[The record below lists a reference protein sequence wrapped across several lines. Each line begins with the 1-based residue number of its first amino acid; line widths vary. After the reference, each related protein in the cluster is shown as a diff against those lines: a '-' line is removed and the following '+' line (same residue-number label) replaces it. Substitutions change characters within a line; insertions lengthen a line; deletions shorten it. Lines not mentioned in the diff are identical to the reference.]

1 MRLNGLSS
9 GLVLVSAALLA
20 GCGSDVTV
28 QVFNEAPQ
36 DGEATPAADLP
47 VLFLPFDRDSVF
59 AVMSAAAAAPEP
71 EVPQELVD
79 TFRQIGALQA
89 EWRVKDAAWAE
100 ARDRLQ
106 TLSAELQ
113 NMDRRS
119 RDYMQKYEEF
129 DNLDSSV
136 TRLDREKQAAFDAF
150 DGLQRSAV
158 SRADSIRV
166 AIEAW
171 EEETFAGYDDAVA
184 EILQSTGQE
193 IFEDTTNADGAVTR
207 SLSGGDWWV
216 HSRIRIPRGEF
227 YWNLRVDASAGD
239 TIRLDTSNAED
250 RVRL

>member
-1 MRLNGLSS
+1 MRLNGLSA
-9 GLVLVSAALLA
+9 GLVLVSAALLV

-36 DGEATPAADLP
+36 GGEAMPAADQP

-59 AVMSAAAAAPEP
+59 NALSAAAPTPEP
-71 EVPQELVD
+71 EVPQDLID

-129 DNLDSSV
+129 NNLDSSV
-136 TRLDREKQAAFDAF
+136 SRLDRDKQAAFDAF

-158 SRADSIRV
+158 ARADSIRI
-166 AIEAW
+166 AIDSW
-171 EEETFAGYDDAVA
+171 EEDAFADYDVVA
-184 EILQSTGQE
+184 ADILQSTGSE
-193 IFEDTTNADGAVTR
+193 IFEDTTNADGVVTR
-207 SLSGGDWWV
+207 NLSGGDWWV
-216 HSRIRIPRGEF
+216 HTRIRIPRGEY
-227 YWNLRVDASAGD
+227 YWNMRIDPGAAD